1 MSFSCTCLEIDKG
14 SHETE
19 EGLRGDPGRGDLPPD
34 EGTPLLAVAEV
45 LLVLVDEPRVIL
57 AANQNY
63 WRLGAESSNLMVP
76 HGPE

>member
-19 EGLRGDPGRGDLPPD
+19 EGRVKGDLPPD

-45 LLVLVDEPRVIL
+45 LLVLVDKPRVIL
-57 AANQNY
+57 AAHQNY

>member
-14 SHETE
+14 SHENK
-19 EGLRGDPGRGDLPPD
+19 EGLRGDLPPD

-45 LLVLVDEPRVIL
+45 LLVLVDKPRVIL
-57 AANQNY
+57 AAHQNY

>member
-19 EGLRGDPGRGDLPPD
+19 EGLRGDLPPD

-45 LLVLVDEPRVIL
+45 LLVLVDKPRVIL